1 VCPRVIKLSPTTII
15 AARRK
20 CSARCDHICLLPG
33 VMAKLSFKP
42 RLPQGWAGI
51 ASRKRWKINT
61 IGATD
66 NAGVK
71 R

>member
-1 VCPRVIKLSPTTII
+1 LLGVI
-15 AARRK
+15 
-20 CSARCDHICLLPG
+20 
-33 VMAKLSFKP
+33 AKLSFKQ